1 MERVKIDRTDLEIPR
16 LVFGT
21 GSLHRLF
28 RRSRRLGLLSAALDA
43 GITHFDTA
51 PYYGEGLAELDLG
64 AAGRCFVSR
73 TTLTTKIGLYPKAGP
88 VSSSL
93 RLWARRLIGRTLRR
107 DLSPTSDYSLGAARA
122 SLEQSLRRTKRER
135 VDVLL
140 LHEPAIEDV
149 PEQALLAWLDKCRAA
164 GMIGAWGLAGVAERL
179 RPFLES
185 ESALAQVLQTRDT
198 VIGHQADFL
207 HDFRRPM
214 QFTYGY
220 FAAGASFRQAR
231 ERNRTGAIVFSTSR
245 QDRVRQASEAIA

>member
-149 PEQALLAWLDKCRAA
+149 PEQALLAWLDQCRAA

-185 ESALAQVLQTRDT
+185 ESALAQVLQTSCTIFADRCSSPT
-198 VIGHQADFL
+198 VTSL
-207 HDFRRPM
+207 
-214 QFTYGY
+214 
-220 FAAGASFRQAR
+220 R
-231 ERNRTGAIVFSTSR
+231 ERASARPASETAPARSSSPPAARTGSARLWRRSH
-245 QDRVRQASEAIA
+245 EPN

>member
-1 MERVKIDRTDLEIPR
+1 MKRVKIDRTDLEVPR

-28 RRSRRLGLLSAALDA
+28 QRSRRLGLLSAALDA

-64 AAGRCFVSR
+64 AAGRDFVSR
-73 TTLTTKIGLYPKAGP
+73 TTLTTKFGLYPKASP
-88 VSSSL
+88 VRSSL
-93 RLWARRLIGRTLRR
+93 RLWARRLVGRTLCRE
-107 DLSPTSDYSLGAARA
+107 LSSTADYTLGAARA

-135 VDVLL
+135 IDVLL

-149 PEQALLAWLDKCRAA
+149 PEQALLAWLSHCRTT

-179 RPFLES
+179 RPFLAS
-185 ESALAQVLQTRDT
+185 GSALAQVLQTRDT
-198 VIGHQADFL
+198 VIGKQANFLSDF
-207 HDFRRPM
+207 DRPM

-220 FAAGASFRQAR
+220 FAAGASFIQAFD
-231 ERNRTGAIVFSTSR
+231 RNPTGAIVFSTSR
-245 QDRVRQASEAIA
+245 QVRIRQAAEAIA